1 MKKNVEE
8 QDVWNEE
15 QQGTETMGNIK
26 TQEILIMEA
35 AAT

>member
-1 MKKNVEE
+1 MEKNVEE
-8 QDVWNEE
+8 QDVWNEG
-15 QQGTETMGNIK
+15 QQGTETMGNKK